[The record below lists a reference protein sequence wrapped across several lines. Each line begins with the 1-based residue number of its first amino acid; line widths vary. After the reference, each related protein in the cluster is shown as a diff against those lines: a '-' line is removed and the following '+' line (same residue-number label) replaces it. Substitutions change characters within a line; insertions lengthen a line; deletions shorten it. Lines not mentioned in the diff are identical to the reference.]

1 MPTFQDHFSQQAAE
15 YASYRPRYPARLGHE
30 LAALCPVRELAL
42 DCGCGS
48 GQLSVVLARMF
59 DHVVATD
66 ASAEQIAS
74 AEPCRNVTYRV
85 APAEESHL
93 PSHSVDL
100 VTVAQ
105 AVHWFDLEPFYVE
118 VQRLLKPAGVLAL
131 VTYGRL
137 VVDDETCNSIIE
149 NFYGNALAPFWPPE
163 RELVETGYRTLPF
176 PFDEL
181 AVPVMRMEANWNFDA
196 LVGYI
201 STWSACKALQKSEGP
216 SKFEDFADRMSRAW
230 GDRAGTKLIMWP
242 LSVRA
247 GRRRSVD
254 R

>member
-1 MPTFQDHFSQQAAE
+1 MPSFKDHFSQHAAE

-30 LAALCPVRELAL
+30 LADLCAARELAL

-59 DHVVATD
+59 DKVVATD
-66 ASAEQIAS
+66 ASAEQIAR

-131 VTYGRL
+131 ITYGRL

-149 NFYGNALAPFWPPE
+149 NFYGDALAPFWPPE

-181 AVPVMRMEANWNFDA
+181 AVPVMRMEADWA
-196 LVGYI
+196 LEPLVGYI
-201 STWSACKALQKSEGP
+201 STWSACNALKKAEG
-216 SKFEDFADRMSRAW
+216 SSTFKDFVSQLARAW
-230 GDRAGTKLIMWP
+230 GNQSATKLITWP
-242 LSVRA
+242 LTVRV